1 MSERSTKMLV
11 EIHNTWVTFLRSE
24 LGVRPLIADLVH
36 IAADLVH
43 VAADLVH
50 VAAHLVHVAADFAV
64 DVRAIDPECRV
75 VNSLSCSLVRNFLVI
90 PHAMTTCLA
99 AATAFGPVAPS
110 THRFANYCF
119 ILDLGSFWQAF
130 RPSILRRIVSWLV
143 SPNNL

>member
-1 MSERSTKMLV
+1 MSERSTQKLV

-36 IAADLVH
+36 VAADLVH

-50 VAAHLVHVAADFAV
+50 VAAHLVHVAADLVHVAADLVHVAADFAV

-90 PHAMTTCLA
+90 PDTMTTSLA
-99 AATAFGPVAPS
+99 AATTFGPVAPS
-110 THRFANYCF
+110 TYRFANYCF
-119 ILDLGSFWQAF
+119 ILDL
-130 RPSILRRIVSWLV
+130 
-143 SPNNL
+143 